1 MTTYVLRRVAQA
13 IPVLFGITL
22 FTFLMIHLVPGDPVL
37 IIAGDKPITEERAA
51 QIRHQYGLDRP
62 LWVQYRDYVVDL
74 LHGDMGSGL
83 HSKRPVSDTIR
94 EAMGPTIQLTLA
106 GLLVAV
112 SLGVTLGILAAL
124 FHNSWLDTLAM
135 VVALVGVSMPIF
147 YLGLLLLF
155 AFSFNVHLF
164 PATGTGGLKHLVLP
178 AIAVGFA
185 SSAYIA
191 RLVRSSML
199 EVLRQDY
206 VVTARAKG
214 LRDRIVITRH
224 ALKNALIPVITF
236 LGIQLAGLLTGAV
249 VTETVFSR
257 PGLGGVAVRAIN
269 ARDFPLIQGTVLV
282 AAVVYVL
289 VNLIVD
295 LSYAIFDPRIRYG

>member
-1 MTTYVLRRVAQA
+1 MTTYVLRRVVQA
-13 IPVLFGITL
+13 VPVLFGITL
-22 FTFLMIHLVPGDPVL
+22 FTFLMIHLVPGDPVT
-37 IIAGDKPITEERAA
+37 IIAGDKPISEEREA
-51 QIRHQYGLDRP
+51 QIRQQYGLDRP

-94 EAMGPTIQLTLA
+94 EAMWPTIQLTMA
-106 GLLVAV
+106 GLVVAV

-124 FHNSWLDTLAM
+124 FHNTWLDTLAM
-135 VVALVGVSMPIF
+135 VVALLGVSMPIF
-147 YLGLLLLF
+147 YFGLLLLF
-155 AFSFNVHLF
+155 AFSFNIHLF
-164 PATGTGGLKHLVLP
+164 PATGTGGWKHLVLP

-282 AAVVYVL
+282 TAVIYVL